1 VGALFLGPAFERRSA
16 GEIESVEKGL
26 CAERNRA
33 CTIAG
38 GEGGAKLGHVRR
50 HESFVKNERGPRG
63 THDLTPEVLP
73 QGVACLAER
82 VCCTTV
88 VSIGPKE
95 ARKAVTRHTAI
106 SRRREHR
113 EQSKSRRSESRRG
126 SPVVGRYAE
135 ATKGQQAKHV
145 TADVAATR
153 SDCQAKFSQ
162 VQCKRDVTDGHSGQ
176 SNHLQI
182 ERVQAGHIVLM
193 LIRLRVDV

>member
-1 VGALFLGPAFERRSA
+1 MCGAAVVRVG
-16 GEIESVEKGL
+16 
-26 CAERNRA
+26 
-33 CTIAG
+33 
-38 GEGGAKLGHVRR
+38 
-50 HESFVKNERGPRG
+50 
-63 THDLTPEVLP
+63 PE
-73 QGVACLAER
+73 
-82 VCCTTV
+82 
-88 VSIGPKE
+88 E

-113 EQSKSRRSESRRG
+113 EESKSRRSQSRRG
-126 SPVVGRYAE
+126 LPIIGRNAE

-145 TADVAATR
+145 TADVAVTR

-193 LIRLRVDV
+193 LIRLRVDVSERRSRDFPA